1 MPALHDEGRQAAQP
15 SVWCVV
21 RAGLVV
27 ALLATALPWVR
38 AQSARPSTAPSRDE
52 GRAAVIEVRPA
63 AAPGADMLDIEPGS
77 TGASAASASDGLLTS
92 NSLLDLG
99 NKDYVAGH
107 FELALQSYR
116 TAEEKLPPA
125 APPAL
130 RAYARYS
137 QGRALHQLTRYAE
150 AVALYE
156 AALRDQRTAGDA
168 RAIGATLHALGDS
181 QAAAGDAAT
190 ARTSH
195 LEALQFRRQAGD
207 ADGEARTLINLA
219 QNASAAGSY
228 VEALGRLDAATAA
241 MARSAQASVL
251 DRAKLASSIGVT
263 RLYLGQYDAAL
274 LAFADAARRYASL
287 PGEAAGVAESLRN
300 QAVVHIERGEF
311 ARAATLFAQAVDALP
326 ADRAAERAVGQNGL
340 GYALVRQGRAAEA
353 LPPLAAAMAAQR
365 RGAPT
370 IELARTLESLGS
382 AHLLLGDEAA
392 ALAEYLESLQLAR
405 HWKSPDDEREL
416 LFSLGKFYVAK
427 GEVAAAIVQLKLA
440 VNLSQQLRRNAA
452 ALGVGGR
459 TAYASRLSEPY
470 KVLARLL
477 LDQGRVAEGE
487 RVLLALKEVE
497 FFDYVRGEGV
507 ASASAEVALTA
518 DEARVLH
525 EVNGLVEPLT
535 RLFAQMQEHLQGVKP
550 LPDDELATL
559 QDKQNQLNLRLQA
572 ALARI
577 DARLKKPEGGIVTP
591 LVQDSMLADL
601 VEKLAAPPLGEDA
614 VALAYV
620 PEERVTTVVITTR
633 GQPIVLQLDVGLAVL
648 DPLVRELRAAIRDK
662 RDHLPSARALHR
674 YLVAPVEQELAR
686 QQLAPKTWML
696 FLTDKLRYMPF
707 AALVG
712 ADGRHV
718 IESHQLAVLTAPAIA
733 QMTVAPTSHW
743 SVRAFGSTAAVPS
756 QQLSALPGA
765 REEVRGIVRSTQNPD
780 GILPGQALLDDD
792 FTRPAWLAI
801 FRQGAAPAPAYSI
814 VHVASHFNALA
825 GDWANSFLVLGGGD
839 LYRMSELSAASQLKL
854 SHLDLITLAACATE
868 VNDQGNGKELE
879 GMGVMLQKRGAR
891 AVIGTLWTVQDE
903 GSAALMQAFYR
914 AHGEQRRMSK
924 AAALQAAQLD
934 LLQGRVVSS
943 NQAVSLKHPYYWAPF
958 LLMGNWL

>member
-1 MPALHDEGRQAAQP
+1 MRSAFIHSLANDGAVTGARPALLCA
-15 SVWCVV
+15 WC
-21 RAGLVV
+21 AGLVV
-27 ALLATALPWVR
+27 VLLATTLPAVQ
-38 AQSARPSTAPSRDE
+38 AQS
-52 GRAAVIEVRPA
+52 VRPA
-63 AAPGADMLDIEPGS
+63 AAPGADLLDVEPGS
-77 TGASAASASDGLLTS
+77 AGASAASASDGLLTS

-99 NKDYVAGH
+99 NKDYVAGR
-107 FELALQSYR
+107 FELALQAYR
-116 TAEEKLPPA
+116 VAEEKLPPG
-125 APPAL
+125 APPVL

-137 QGRALHQLTRYAE
+137 QGRALHQLKRYPE

-156 AALRDQRTAGDA
+156 AALRDQRTVGDA
-168 RAIGATLHALGDS
+168 RAIAATLHALGDS
-181 QAAAGDAAT
+181 QAAAGDAAA
-190 ARTSH
+190 ARRSH

-219 QNASAAGSY
+219 QNASAAASY
-228 VEALGRLDAATAA
+228 VEALGHLDAAGAA

-274 LAFADAARRYASL
+274 PAFGDAARLYASL
-287 PGEAAGVAESLRN
+287 PGEASGVAESLRN

-326 ADRAAERAVGQNGL
+326 AERSAERAIGQNGL

-353 LPPLAAAMAAQR
+353 LPPLTAAMATQR

-452 ALGVGGR
+452 ALGLGGR

-477 LDQGRVAEGE
+477 LEQGRVAEGE

-497 FFDYVRGEGV
+497 FFDYVRGEGL

-518 DEARVLH
+518 DEARVLQD
-525 EVNGLVEPLT
+525 VNGLVEPMT
-535 RLFAQMQEHLQGVKP
+535 RLFAQMQQHLQGVKP
-550 LPDDELATL
+550 LPDDELANL

-577 DARLKKPEGGIVTP
+577 DARLKKREPRPGEGPEGGIIVTP

-633 GQPIVLQLDVGLAVL
+633 GQPIVLQLDVGLVVL

-733 QMTVAPTSHW
+733 QMTVAPASHW

-801 FRQGAAPAPAYSI
+801 FRQGAAPAPAYSV

-924 AAALQAAQLD
+924 AAALQTAQLA

-943 NQAVSLKHPYYWAPF
+943 NPAVSLKHPYYWAPF